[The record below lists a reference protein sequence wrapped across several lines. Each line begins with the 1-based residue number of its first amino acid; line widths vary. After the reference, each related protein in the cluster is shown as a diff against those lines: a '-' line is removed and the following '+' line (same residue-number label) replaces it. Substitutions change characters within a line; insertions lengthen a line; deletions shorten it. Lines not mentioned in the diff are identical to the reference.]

1 MFIDGGRRNFKKLG
15 HLFLA
20 QPDSFILYKH
30 LNFWAISFTEE
41 EWIWERKTT
50 EIVSVQLLIGKYEGS
65 TTVNLLYKGEKITD
79 ITAVDYTLTWQ
90 V

>member
-1 MFIDGGRRNFKKLG
+1 MVANEQN
-15 HLFLA
+15 LA
-20 QPDSFILYKH
+20 YMD
-30 LNFWAISFTEE
+30 
-41 EWIWERKTT
+41 
-50 EIVSVQLLIGKYEGS
+50 VIGKYEGS